1 MLLWLWQK
9 IIVNKVKMLNPTEGS
24 NEQRRKVILIT
35 GSSVGIGLS
44 LAKRLI
50 ENDNYFLVLT
60 ARETS
65 HFRFKDES
73 IYEAKNIWLRDLDV
87 LNSDQ
92 IKTVIDEIVSKL
104 GSVDILINNAG
115 ITDRST
121 VEDSSGIYRQVQM
134 AVNYLAP
141 FEIIGHVLSLMRKNR
156 YGKIINIS
164 SAGGFMAMPTMSSYS
179 ASKFALEAASESLWY
194 EMKPW
199 DIHVTLVIPGFI
211 DSLGFLNTTESSK
224 CKTSSS
230 DSTSTYFE
238 HYKGMKKLIS
248 NNMHS
253 SHSTNETIASKI
265 CKVIKMKKPPL
276 RVYVTFDAW
285 LFFWFRKI
293 LPPKIY
299 HLIIYNFLPSISKW
313 GKQSY
318 KQ

>member
-1 MLLWLWQK
+1 MDKIEKIDPLLQP
-9 IIVNKVKMLNPTEGS
+9 KMRPLKR
-24 NEQRRKVILIT
+24 RRKVILIT
-35 GSSVGIGLS
+35 GASVGIGLA
-44 LAKRLI
+44 LAKKLI
-50 ENDNYFLVLT
+50 KNDDYFLVLT

-65 HFRFKDES
+65 LFRFEDES

-87 LNSDQ
+87 LNHNQ
-92 IKTVIDEIVSKL
+92 IKTTINEIIGKL
-104 GSVDILINNAG
+104 GGVDILINNAG

-121 VEDSSGIYRQVQM
+121 VEDSSGIYRKVQM

-141 FEIIGHVLSLMRKNR
+141 FEIIGRVLSLMRKNK

-199 DIHVTLVIPGFI
+199 NIHVTLIIPGFI
-211 DSLGFLNTTESSK
+211 DSKGFLNTTESNK
-224 CKTSSS
+224 CKSSTL
-230 DSTSTYFE
+230 DPTSTYHE
-238 HYKGMKKLIS
+238 HYKGMTRLIS
-248 NNMHS
+248 ESMYS
-253 SHSTNETIASKI
+253 SISTNETIAIKI
-265 CKVIKMKKPPL
+265 CKIINMKDPPL

-299 HLIIYNFLPSISKW
+299 HLIIYHFLPNIAKW
-313 GKQSY
+313 GKQNY
-318 KQ
+318 RK